1 MKIVKLLSLIV
12 ISTLFVLTFFHQK
25 VISMVL
31 LPQYIEWAYTVEEKG
46 LMAGKS
52 LSERELSLAKEIG
65 ITNPEKIKIV
75 YVEEVPFPHENFALK
90 TLGEALG
97 FIGEGIINNA
107 QVFGYTIYVRNGF
120 DLNKPKL
127 AHELVHVLQMERMGL
142 DNVVTQHFSDL
153 AQYGYNN
160 APLEV
165 EAFEANK
172 KYSQDW

>member
-52 LSERELSLAKEIG
+52 LSDRELSLAKEIG